1 MSDEKKIEID
11 LEAEEAEQEDE
22 EEINLEDFSKD
33 ELKAA
38 NEQILEYWNS
48 AFTPDVADLE
58 KKIHALAS
66 DNAFMSKFITRI
78 LKEVE

>member
-11 LEAEEAEQEDE
+11 LETEEPEEDE
-22 EEINLEDFSKD
+22 EEINLEDFSED

-38 NEQILEYWNS
+38 NEQMREYWEN

>member
-11 LEAEEAEQEDE
+11 LEAEEPEEDE
-22 EEINLEDFSKD
+22 EEINLEDFSED

-38 NEQILEYWNS
+38 NEQMREYWENV
-48 AFTPDVADLE
+48 FTPDVADLE